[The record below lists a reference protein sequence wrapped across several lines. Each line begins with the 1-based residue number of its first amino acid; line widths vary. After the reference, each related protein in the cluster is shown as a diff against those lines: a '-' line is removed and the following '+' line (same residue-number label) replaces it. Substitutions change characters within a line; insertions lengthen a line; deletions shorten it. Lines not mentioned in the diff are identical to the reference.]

1 MGTYKYEIFTSGYSN
16 EIVVGTMDDEIV
28 NKVEELCDEHD
39 MTIPEL
45 YEDFELLGDNEIP
58 EWHENDNKEHIYGP
72 SIDGATLNVVNVE
85 TNEVVLEKDFFDL
98 DVFELDEHI
107 VETKLHLYE
116 GKPLFH
122 CATIEK
128 GVAMHGYLDLDEP
141 FDESKL
147 TFKVI
152 NLEVGLYEYET
163 VSKLYY
169 NNEPIETEVMST
181 DYKDFVGG
189 IIKK

>member
-72 SIDGATLNVVNVE
+72 SIDGGTLNVVNVE

-98 DVFELDEHI
+98 DAFELDEHI

-128 GVAMHGYLDLDEP
+128 GVAMHGFITYLFFNNTTNKIFIICRHYFS
-141 FDESKL
+141 FDW
-147 TFKVI
+147 FIVVI
-152 NLEVGLYEYET
+152 QFTYCF
-163 VSKLYY
+163 
-169 NNEPIETEVMST
+169 I
-181 DYKDFVGG
+181 FV
-189 IIKK
+189 